1 MIAIIDYSMGNV
13 ASIARMLKK
22 LGVDSK
28 LTRDPDEICAA
39 EKLILPGV
47 GAFDTGMRNLA
58 DSKIKDVLQ
67 HIIIEERK
75 PVLGI
80 CLGMQLLFNRSEEGV
95 EPGLSW
101 IDGDVKR
108 FRFSGEQKEKVPHM
122 GWNVVIPS
130 PRNALFV
137 DLHKDARFYFVH
149 SYFTVPNDSSDIAA
163 TTEHGSRFCCA
174 VSRGNIH
181 GVQFHPEKSH
191 KFGLQL
197 LKNFAGL

>member
-13 ASIARMLKK
+13 ASIVRMLKK
-22 LGVDSK
+22 LGVNSK
-28 LTRDPDEICAA
+28 LTRDPDEISAA

-47 GAFDTGMRNLA
+47 GAFDTGMRSLA
-58 DSKIKDVLQ
+58 DSRIKDVLK
-67 HIIIEERK
+67 HIVIVERK

-80 CLGMQLLFNRSEEGV
+80 CLGMQLLFNHSEEGV
-95 EPGLSW
+95 EPGLGW

-122 GWNVVIPS
+122 GWNVVMPS
-130 PRNALFV
+130 PGNPLFV
-137 DLHKDARFYFVH
+137 DLTKDARFYFVH
-149 SYFTVPNDSSDIAA
+149 SYFTAPNDSSDIAA
-163 TTEHGSRFCCA
+163 TTEHGFRFCCA
-174 VSRGNIH
+174 VSHGNIH

-197 LKNFAGL
+197 LRNFAGL